1 MHAGCTCDHNH
12 DLSQRRIHNSWKT
25 VFWKFQHCLGNRK
38 NRKSGSHSGRT
49 HKLRVMSVF
58 ICCDWF
64 YSWPCAFIR
73 QLAWESFITIC
84 LVSQAPDPPHPSP
97 RAGSAVSLRLPHSS
111 WALTACIT
119 PCSAFKPAAEETHSD
134 NYSIGAPT
142 HREPGLHD
150 MRWTLIEK
158 PSGRLWG
165 RTGSESREGYRK
177 VRQIT
182 ERGEGR
188 EEQDERWKM
197 REMRR
202 RWKGKIPTVE
212 KNGIGKDLK
221 NKAVEAG
228 GELNIVRRIE
238 LKLSKNNTNWRKVW
252 HKADA

>member
-1 MHAGCTCDHNH
+1 
-12 DLSQRRIHNSWKT
+12 
-25 VFWKFQHCLGNRK
+25 
-38 NRKSGSHSGRT
+38 
-49 HKLRVMSVF
+49 MSVF
-58 ICCDWF
+58 ICFDWF

-97 RAGSAVSLRLPHSS
+97 RAGSTVSLRLPPHHTHSS
-111 WALTACIT
+111 RALTACIT

-150 MRWTLIEK
+150 MRWTPIER
-158 PSGRLWG
+158 PRGRLWG

-188 EEQDERWKM
+188 EEQDERRKM
-197 REMRR
+197 REMRSSGEK
-202 RWKGKIPTVE
+202 WKG
-212 KNGIGKDLK
+212 GK
-221 NKAVEAG
+221 
-228 GELNIVRRIE
+228 
-238 LKLSKNNTNWRKVW
+238 T
-252 HKADA
+252 